1 MKLAVTGKGGVGKTT
16 VVVGLA
22 RVLAMRGHKVLA
34 IDADPASNLAIA
46 LGFPKD
52 QRLTP
57 IAEMKE
63 LIEERTEAKSGSL
76 GGFFK
81 LNPRVDDLP
90 DKYTLERDGIRLMV
104 MGTVQKGGGGC
115 VCPENV
121 MLRTLVSHLLLGR
134 GEVVILDMEAGV
146 EHLGRATAQ
155 AVDKLIVVVEP
166 GQRSLEVAQRIRLL
180 AADIGLRNI
189 GVVGNKIRGE
199 ADRDFLFSRMPDFS
213 FLAFLP
219 YDPRIV
225 EADREG
231 KPPYADNPE
240 FLQKMEEITDK
251 IGETGEV
258 ANRAASEKEANAR

>member
-16 VVVGLA
+16 FVAGMA
-22 RVLAMRGHKVLA
+22 RVLAERGQKVLA
-34 IDADPASNLAIA
+34 IDADPASNLAMA

-63 LIEERTEAKSGSL
+63 LIEERTEAKPGSM

-90 DKYTLERDGIRLMV
+90 EKYTLEKDGIRLMV

-121 MLRTLVSHLLLGR
+121 MVRTLVSHLLLVR

-166 GQRSLEVAQRIRLL
+166 GQRSLEVAQKIRRL
-180 AADIGLRNI
+180 AADIGLKNI
-189 GVVGNKIRGE
+189 GVVGNKIRKE
-199 ADRDFLFSRMPDFS
+199 ADREFLLSHMPDFP
-213 FLAFLP
+213 FLGFLP
-219 YDPRIV
+219 YDSRIV
-225 EADREG
+225 EADLG
-231 KPPYADNPE
+231 GIPPYQDNPE
-240 FLQKMEEITDK
+240 FLREMEGIVDRLDP
-251 IGETGEV
+251 GES
-258 ANRAASEKEANAR
+258 AKSIAKKS

>member
-1 MKLAVTGKGGVGKTT
+1 MAGM
-16 VVVGLA
+16 A
-22 RVLAMRGHKVLA
+22 RVLAERGQKVLA
-34 IDADPASNLAIA
+34 IDADPASNLAMA

-63 LIEERTEAKSGSL
+63 LIEERTEAKPGSM

-90 DKYTLERDGIRLMV
+90 EKYTLEKDGIRLMV

-121 MLRTLVSHLLLGR
+121 MVRTLVSHLLLVR

-166 GQRSLEVAQRIRLL
+166 GQRSLEVAQKIRRL
-180 AADIGLRNI
+180 AADIGLKNI
-189 GVVGNKIRGE
+189 GVVGNKIRKE
-199 ADRDFLFSRMPDFS
+199 ADREFLLSHMPDFP
-213 FLAFLP
+213 FLGFIP
-219 YDPRIV
+219 YDSRIV
-225 EADREG
+225 EADLG
-231 KPPYADNPE
+231 GIPPYQDNPE
-240 FLQKMEEITDK
+240 FLREMEGIVDRLDQ
-251 IGETGEV
+251 GESAKSIAKNT
-258 ANRAASEKEANAR
+258 NAKRKA

>member
-16 VVVGLA
+16 IVAGLA
-22 RVLAMRGHKVLA
+22 RGFAERGMKVLA
-34 IDADPASNLAIA
+34 IDADPASNLTQA
-46 LGFPKD
+46 LGFPVD

-63 LIEERTEAKSGSL
+63 LIAERTESKPGSM

-81 LNPRVDDLP
+81 LNPKVDDLP
-90 DKYTLERDGIRLMV
+90 EKYFLENGGVRLMV

-121 MLRTLVSHLLLGR
+121 LVRTLVAHLLLR
-134 GEVVILDMEAGV
+134 KGEVVILDMEAGI

-166 GQRSLEVAQRIRLL
+166 GQRSLEVARRIHQL
-180 AADIGLRNI
+180 AGDIGLRNI
-189 GVVGNKIRGE
+189 GLVGNKIRGE
-199 ADRDFLFSRMPDFS
+199 RDQEFLRSHMAAFP
-213 FLAFLP
+213 FLGFVP

-225 EADREG
+225 EADIAG
-231 KPPYADNPE
+231 KPSYEENPE
-240 FLQKMEEITDK
+240 FLQAMRGIVEQIRRKD
-251 IGETGEV
+251 
-258 ANRAASEKEANAR
+258 A

>member
-16 VVVGLA
+16 VVAGLA
-22 RVLAMRGHKVLA
+22 RVLAERGQKVLA
-34 IDADPASNLAIA
+34 IDADPASNLGTA
-46 LGFPKD
+46 LGFPMG

-63 LIEERTEAKSGSL
+63 LIEERTEAKPGSM

-90 DKYTLERDGIRLMV
+90 DKYTLENDGIRLMV

-121 MLRTLVSHLLLGR
+121 MVRTLVSHLLLYR

-146 EHLGRATAQ
+146 EHLGRATAR

-166 GQRSLEVAQRIRLL
+166 GRRSLEVAQKIRQL
-180 AADIGLRNI
+180 AADIGLKNI
-189 GVVGNKIRGE
+189 GLVGNKIRKE
-199 ADRDFLFSRMPDFS
+199 ADEEFLLSHMPDFQ
-213 FLAFLP
+213 FLGFLP
-219 YDPRIV
+219 YDPRVV
-225 EADREG
+225 EADLG
-231 KPPYADNPE
+231 GVPPFLNNPE
-240 FLQKMEEITDK
+240 FLQGMGKIVDK
-251 IGETGEV
+251 IGAGGTAV
-258 ANRAASEKEANAR
+258 